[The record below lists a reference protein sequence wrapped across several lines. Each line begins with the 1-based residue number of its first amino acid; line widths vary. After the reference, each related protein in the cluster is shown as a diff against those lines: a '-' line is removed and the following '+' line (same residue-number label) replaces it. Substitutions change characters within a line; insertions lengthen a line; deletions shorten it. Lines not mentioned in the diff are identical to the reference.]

1 MCMIVEHANKLN
13 IQFYYE
19 IKSDLYLYLFFI
31 ANYFLDVLWP
41 DFWWLIYQT
50 SLYYQNVYLF
60 NNGTSSVFSSMH
72 DTDLIH

>member
-1 MCMIVEHANKLN
+1 MCMIVEHVNKLN

-19 IKSDLYLYLFFI
+19 IKSDLYSYLFFI
-31 ANYFLDVLWP
+31 TNYLLDVLWP
-41 DFWWLIYQT
+41 DFYQT

-60 NNGTSSVFSSMH
+60 NNGTSSFFSSMH